1 MGRNKQKPFRKI
13 KHNPVKRGAYARY
26 MASMID
32 NEGKNLGLLQPTTNK
47 NYEVPKGQMPTD
59 VRTSSV
65 PKKLLADEKQFK
77 SS

>member
-1 MGRNKQKPFRKI
+1 MGRNKQNPQRKTRY
-13 KHNPVKRGAYARY
+13 NPVKRGAFARY

-32 NEGKNLGLLQPTTNK
+32 SDGQNLGLLQPTGNK